1 MEHKRPVTISRF
13 FGIIISMYYNDPN
26 PPPHFYVHYEKQK
39 AVIDIQT
46 LSILRGKLTPRVH
59 GLVIEWASQYQ
70 TYLFKNW
77 ELSLQNAP
85 LEKIKPL
92 E

>member
-1 MEHKRPVTISRF
+1 MPITLSRF
-13 FGIIISMYYNDPN
+13 FGIIISMYYHDPA

-39 AVIDIQT
+39 AVLAIET
-46 LSILRGKLTPRVH
+46 LEILRGQLSPRVR

-70 TYLFKNW
+70 TALWKNW
-77 ELSLQNAP
+77 ELAQQNAP
-85 LEKIKPL
+85 LLKIKPL